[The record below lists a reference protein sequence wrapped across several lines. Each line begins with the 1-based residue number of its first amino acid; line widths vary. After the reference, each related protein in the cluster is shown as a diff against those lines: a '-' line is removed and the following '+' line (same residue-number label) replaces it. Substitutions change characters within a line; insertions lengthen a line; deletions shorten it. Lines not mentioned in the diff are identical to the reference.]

1 MTFAGRMGAGR
12 IVAGRAIARNGAAL
26 AALLLLAGCLSLGG
40 KVPAELISLTPD
52 ASAPAGALAAGPRR
66 DALIVLDP
74 EADRRLDVQRVPVRI
89 DDASIAYLKDAT
101 WVERPTRQFRHL
113 LAETIRARG
122 NRLVLEGGDSD
133 GQAKTTLSGRLIDM
147 GYDARSQSVIV
158 RYDALREET
167 GGAVTSRRFEAIVP
181 GVPAKARPVATALN
195 KAANAVAAQVADW
208 VG

>member
-1 MTFAGRMGAGR
+1 MRFAGRMGAGR
-12 IVAGRAIARNGAAL
+12 TIAKNGAAL

>member
-12 IVAGRAIARNGAAL
+12 AIAKNGAAL

-147 GYDARSQSVIV
+147 GYDARRQSVIV

>member
-1 MTFAGRMGAGR
+1 MG
-12 IVAGRAIARNGAAL
+12 AGRAIAKNGAAL

-66 DALIVLDP
+66 DALSVRDP

-147 GYDARSQSVIV
+147 GYDARRQSVIV